1 MGIEYSQN
9 QPPIGTSE
17 HDSWLEAEER
27 HMSAVV
33 RLAFARDLH
42 PELMRAE
49 AAARVALAAAIMRM
63 DEAAD
68 QPGRHNLQEQVRV
81 EECTRAYAQA
91 LANLVRGEMSEV
103 DQVANAAIPA
113 QNVDDF
119 LGAIECERAEREAR
133 S

>member
-1 MGIEYSQN
+1 MSTEQPQSQPTEGTPEY
-9 QPPIGTSE
+9 
-17 HDSWLEAEER
+17 DAWLEVEGH

-42 PELMRAE
+42 PELVRAE
-49 AAARVALAAAIMRM
+49 AAARVELAAAIMLM

-68 QPGRHNLQEQVRV
+68 QPGRHNLQEQARV

-91 LANLVRGEMSEV
+91 LADLLRGETSEA
-103 DQVANAAIPA
+103 DQVANAAVPT
-113 QNVDDF
+113 QGVDDF
-119 LGAIECERAEREAR
+119 LAAIERERAEREAG